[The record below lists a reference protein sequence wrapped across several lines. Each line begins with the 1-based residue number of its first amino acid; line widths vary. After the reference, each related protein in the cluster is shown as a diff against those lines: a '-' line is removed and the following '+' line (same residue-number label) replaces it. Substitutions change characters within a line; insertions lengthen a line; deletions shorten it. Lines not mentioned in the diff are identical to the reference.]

1 MENTHDTSAP
11 IWQRHIWG
19 WVTAGLGLTCFLLI
33 MLVAYS
39 IYRTTGIVDSRK
51 NADLAFVFSGIALVN
66 STLLRLLA
74 MLIGSG
80 VIFGGLAVSFFTH
93 SQSSRFGID
102 AKEGASSVRTMIA
115 SHSPGIIGIFIGGVI
130 IIAALYAR
138 STQTYSAPRYV
149 AVTPSSHFAGNIP
162 TNEDQSLPDL
172 NSLLKGSNEKS
183 QENGK

>member
-1 MENTHDTSAP
+1 MSNSNDTTAP
-11 IWQRHIWG
+11 VWQRNIWG
-19 WVTAGLGLTCFLLI
+19 WVTAGLGITCFLLI

-39 IYRTTGIVDSRK
+39 VYRTTGIVDSRK
-51 NADLAFVFSGIALVN
+51 SADLAFIFSGIALVN

-102 AKEGASSVRTMIA
+102 AKEGERSLKTMIA
-115 SHSPGIIGIFIGGVI
+115 SHSPGIIGIFIGGII

-138 STQTYSAPRYV
+138 STQTYSTPRYINI
-149 AVTPSSHFAGNIP
+149 TPSTYTTPSA
-162 TNEDQSLPDL
+162 NEEQTLPEL
-172 NSLLKGSNEKS
+172 STLLKDADQKNQEKP
-183 QENGK
+183 K